1 MSETPTPEELAGL
14 RLPELFDQLAPIAP
28 PPEVS
33 MLPQTPAWAA
43 LALLLLGALAF
54 ALWTARKRHAANAY
68 RRAGLA
74 ALAEAGQDPAAIA
87 TVLRRTALAAYPRAE
102 VAGLDG
108 AEWLAFLDRTAPS
121 AGFGETRNAR
131 MLLTGPYAR
140 QPLPPAPELAR
151 LAKHWIESHR
161 V

>member
-1 MSETPTPEELAGL
+1 MSDIPTPEELAGL
-14 RLPELFDQLAPIAP
+14 SLPELFDELAPIVP

-33 MLPQTPAWAA
+33 MLPQTPAWAV
-43 LALLLLGALAF
+43 LALLLLGALSF
-54 ALWTARKRHAANAY
+54 ALWMLRQRHAANAY

-74 ALAEAGQDPAAIA
+74 ALAEAGKDPAAIA

-102 VAGLDG
+102 VAGLNG
-108 AEWLAFLDRTAPS
+108 ADWLAFLDRKAPS
-121 AGFGETRNAR
+121 VGLAEAR
-131 MLLTGPYAR
+131 SARLLLSGPYAR
-140 QPLPPAPELAR
+140 HPLPPAPELAR